1 MREEDAGKSCLRI
14 NNGQPL
20 KVMRAQKPM
29 IGQTVDHLVD
39 WEELRTS
46 PVGQSTKA
54 TSVAAAAAA
63 TGRSGLLSVAKR
75 METSST
81 TQKHFRESETKR
93 DEELVQSLI
102 QQIEQLQRDVVAK
115 DREMAEM
122 RKQKENEA
130 ADVEQMRQQNR
141 DLETALGVEKVERE
155 NAVSEERRRGAM
167 REERLQVD
175 KLNLQRQFDESR
187 VQIEAL
193 QCSLNDLR
201 VQKSN
206 IEELLSDA
214 EATIERYKER
224 EQTEVLR
231 IASHDIQLTDRKLG
245 GGSYGEVRIGYWRDC
260 PVAVKILY
268 KDLISSPFYIRLLQQ
283 EVSVAYGARCVS

>member
-1 MREEDAGKSCLRI
+1 MLFTLLPPEREHV
-14 NNGQPL
+14 NFTQ
-20 KVMRAQKPM
+20 
-29 IGQTVDHLVD
+29 
-39 WEELRTS
+39 
-46 PVGQSTKA
+46 
-54 TSVAAAAAA
+54 
-63 TGRSGLLSVAKR
+63 
-75 METSST
+75 TSST

-245 GGSYGEVRIGYWRDC
+245 GGSYGGERC
-260 PVAVKILY
+260 ASVASYQTLSRRRVLLPLSCY
-268 KDLISSPFYIRLLQQ
+268 TGTGHDGARGFGMRLLICML
-283 EVSVAYGARCVS
+283 CVFLSFNI